1 MEKVAIKEINGG
13 DFLISK
19 TDPNEI
25 FTPEYFSEEQI
36 MMKESVIE
44 FVDREV
50 WPNKPR
56 FEKKDYAL
64 TESLMKKACELGFLS
79 IPVPENYGGMGMGFV
94 STMLVCDYISGA
106 SGSISTAFGAHTGIG
121 ILPILLYGTEAQK
134 QEYLPK
140 LAS

>member
-25 FTPEYFSEEQI
+25 FTPEDFSEEQI

-64 TESLMKKACELGFLS
+64 TESLKKQVNWDF
-79 IPVPENYGGMGMGFV
+79 
-94 STMLVCDYISGA
+94 
-106 SGSISTAFGAHTGIG
+106 
-121 ILPILLYGTEAQK
+121 
-134 QEYLPK
+134 
-140 LAS
+140 